1 MFMSDSVPNE
11 KVIAVI
17 NKLILL
23 GAKETSP
30 LPPPLL
36 SFFLKFSIQDI
47 SSPRAYQLCEKYL
60 AESLL
65 KREIPSVWNI
75 LKFHST
81 VFVLNFSLPLP
92 KRIFTQFKYNLHFII
107 LFGFFDSEI

>member
-30 LPPPLL
+30 FLPPLL

-65 KREIPSVWNI
+65 KREIPSV
-75 LKFHST
+75 
-81 VFVLNFSLPLP
+81 
-92 KRIFTQFKYNLHFII
+92 
-107 LFGFFDSEI
+107 

>member
-23 GAKETSP
+23 GAEETSP
-30 LPPPLL
+30 LPPPPLL

-65 KREIPSVWNI
+65 KREIPSV
-75 LKFHST
+75 
-81 VFVLNFSLPLP
+81 
-92 KRIFTQFKYNLHFII
+92 
-107 LFGFFDSEI
+107 